1 MADGDQTFVEVSG
14 GKFEE
19 RRDPATPVWERRMLA
34 TFDVDDTTDQT
45 LTLRPLNGIMQ
56 KVVVKLNNNTN
67 GVTSQLQ
74 IRDSGDNVIF
84 DTGELAENDTYFFNM
99 SEPVNGAID
108 FLAGISAAAGASGAT
123 IEIWVRG
130 V

>member
-1 MADGDQTFVEVSG
+1 MADGDQTFVEVAGSA
-14 GKFEE
+14 FDD
-19 RRDPATPVWERRMLA
+19 RRDPASPVWERAMLA
-34 TFDVDDTTDQT
+34 SFDADDTTDQT
-45 LTLRPLNGIMQ
+45 LTIAPLNGIIQ

-74 IRDSGDNVIF
+74 IRDSGDNIIF
-84 DTGELAENDTYFFNM
+84 DTAELAENDTHFFNM

-108 FLAGISAAAGASGAT
+108 FVAGISAAAGASGAT